1 MARKEAMPKTTT
13 YLSVLD
19 SFPGKALKV
28 NKTRTVGVSLD
39 AQGEVHFQLNARV
52 PKRWRSPSPE
62 AIRKAR
68 KTAGLTQRE
77 AAEKCYSALRSWQD
91 WEYGQRRMHPAVW
104 QVFLGATRATG
115 ATRERKRSA
124 PAGGSARRAR
134 PQRESAA

>member
-1 MARKEAMPKTTT
+1 MPKVEGYVSAKRYTPA
-13 YLSVLD
+13 
-19 SFPGKALKV
+19 PGKM
-28 NKTRTVGVSLD
+28 KTEVLVGLRD
-39 AQGEVHFQLNARV
+39 RDGEIRLAFTGRNA

-104 QVFLGATRATG
+104 QVFLGATRATA
-115 ATRERKRSA
+115 ATLERKRSA
-124 PAGGSARRAR
+124 PPARGSARRAR